1 MEEIARTYAH
11 ALFEAAKDADKID
24 VVRDQLAQ
32 FTEAIG
38 DNKELSVFLFSPY
51 FSGDEKR
58 DGLSQIVEAAEP
70 EFLNFLELLA
80 EKHRLPAIF
89 RIRDRYEDLWADEK
103 KLLPVTVTSATALP
117 PETVEKIGESVERQ
131 TGRKV
136 ELSSRVDDGII
147 GGIVLQ
153 VGNMVLDASIFNR
166 LERLRKQVATAR

>member
-89 RIRDRYEDLWADEK
+89 RIRDRYEDHWAEEK